1 MRNIIKNKIK
11 DRLKYCVEW
20 ENAINIYFA
29 NQEILKKANDKY
41 YDSRPILKLLLEIY
55 FIPTSLVKF
64 LKYLRITHEYKKN
77 KIEIEVLK
85 KELNDVTNKDI
96 KYEIK

>member
-29 NQEILKKANDKY
+29 NQAILKKANDKY
-41 YDSRPILKLLLEIY
+41 YDSRTILKLLL
-55 FIPTSLVKF
+55 
-64 LKYLRITHEYKKN
+64 
-77 KIEIEVLK
+77 
-85 KELNDVTNKDI
+85 
-96 KYEIK
+96 

>member
-29 NQEILKKANDKY
+29 NQAILKRQMINITILDLFLNY
-41 YDSRPILKLLLEIY
+41 Y
-55 FIPTSLVKF
+55 
-64 LKYLRITHEYKKN
+64 
-77 KIEIEVLK
+77 
-85 KELNDVTNKDI
+85 
-96 KYEIK
+96 